1 MVGKIQSAVFPNFVR
16 KIDEPIE
23 NKEFEHQEDA
33 PHFSNNDY
41 LENAPFHQKFLDAV
55 FFMCANR
62 SPPRRVDRFA

>member
-1 MVGKIQSAVFPNFVR
+1 MVGKIQSAVFPSFVR

-41 LENAPFHQKFLDAV
+41 LENAPFHHKFLLA
-55 FFMCANR
+55 F
-62 SPPRRVDRFA
+62 